1 MKKLIAILLLASTS
15 VFAAPVKSTLQIVC
29 DDTKSIFEHFVEGE
43 YQEVPFW
50 AGFEDSNKT
59 SFVLL
64 TNKETG
70 TWTMIQY
77 NAKRGCVIA
86 VGDKWK
92 PAAAES
98 LKPNKLKDAI

>member
-1 MKKLIAILLLASTS
+1 MKKIITVLLLISTS
-15 VFAAPVKSTLQIVC
+15 VFAGPIKLSQQIVC
-29 DDTKSIFEHFVEGE
+29 DDTKSIFEYFVEGK

-50 AGFEDSNKT
+50 SGFEDINKT

-77 NAKRGCVIA
+77 NLKRACIIA
-86 VGDKWK
+86 VGDKWQ
-92 PAAAES
+92 PAVIEP
-98 LKPNKLKDAI
+98 LKPS

>member
-1 MKKLIAILLLASTS
+1 MKKFIAILLLASTTT
-15 VFAAPVKSTLQIVC
+15 FAEPVKSTLQIVC
-29 DDTKSIFEHFVEGE
+29 DDTKTLFEHFVEGE
-43 YQEVPFW
+43 YQEIPFW
-50 AGFEDSNKT
+50 AGFEDVNKT

-77 NAKRGCVIA
+77 NSRRGCVIA

-92 PAAAES
+92 IAPTAPAKNM
-98 LKPNKLKDAI
+98 L

>member
-1 MKKLIAILLLASTS
+1 MKKLFYILLLASAS
-15 VFAAPVKSTLQIVC
+15 VFAAPTKSTLQIVC

-86 VGDKWK
+86 VGDRWK
-92 PAAAES
+92 TAPDS
-98 LKPNKLKDAI
+98 SKPNL